1 VAVYTVTQGL
11 DVTEGKLDLISNII
25 RKMLKID
32 CAVLMG
38 ANIASD
44 VAQEQFCEATI
55 GTCVHGPL
63 STTHIYICHIASDVA
78 QEQFCEATIG
88 TCVHGPLSTT
98 HLYMCTYCDIVMPFP
113 TIHGG
118 GIAFSGYLF
127 VVHPSVCL
135 LHIYISGDTISWYL
149 VEGFQ

>member
-1 VAVYTVTQGL
+1 MAVYTVTQGL

-38 ANIASD
+38 AN
-44 VAQEQFCEATI
+44 
-55 GTCVHGPL
+55 
-63 STTHIYICHIASDVA
+63 IASDVA